1 MKCQTKVGNHSNK
14 LRKLYSKV
22 GNRSNKLG
30 KTVGKHSNK
39 QISNKIKNDR
49 NENLEYRKL
58 EIET

>member
-39 QISNKIKNDR
+39 QISNKIMNDR
-49 NENLEYRKL
+49 NEEFG
-58 EIET
+58 I